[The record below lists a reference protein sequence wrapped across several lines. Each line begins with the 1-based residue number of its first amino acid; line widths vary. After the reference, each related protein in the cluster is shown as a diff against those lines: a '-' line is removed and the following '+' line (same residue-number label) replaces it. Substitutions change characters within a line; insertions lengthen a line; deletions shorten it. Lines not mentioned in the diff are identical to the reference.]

1 MNYSNSKIDYYTEL
15 KTTLHDKLKALV
27 NGLKEISGELQRL
40 YSRKCPPSGTIP
52 MYKSIKKV
60 TKPLYLL
67 FNRKGN
73 SLSALSRLK
82 EVIINLNILV
92 REAVQ
97 DDVKNFKNQ
106 LQKLEQLAISL
117 LPKDS
122 GVQLAL
128 FDEEIF
134 TADNKQPRAFKSFLE
149 WVDSLKYKLSRKPNL
164 GKKIR
169 KPIRVQQLSICFS
182 TTSFST

>member
-15 KTTLHDKLKALV
+15 KTTLHDKLKTLV

-60 TKPLYLL
+60 TRPLYLL

-73 SLSALSRLK
+73 SPKALSRLK
-82 EVIINLNILV
+82 EVIINLNILI
-92 REAVQ
+92 REAVEEGTN
-97 DDVKNFKNQ
+97 KFKNQ

-117 LPKDS
+117 LPKNE

-128 FDEEIF
+128 FDEEAF
-134 TADNKQPRAFKSFLE
+134 TAENKQPRAFKSFLE
-149 WVDSLKYKLSRKPNL
+149 WVDLLKYKLSTKPNL
-164 GKKIR
+164 GEKIR
-169 KPIRVQQLSICFS
+169 EPVRVQQLSICLA
-182 TTSFST
+182 TT